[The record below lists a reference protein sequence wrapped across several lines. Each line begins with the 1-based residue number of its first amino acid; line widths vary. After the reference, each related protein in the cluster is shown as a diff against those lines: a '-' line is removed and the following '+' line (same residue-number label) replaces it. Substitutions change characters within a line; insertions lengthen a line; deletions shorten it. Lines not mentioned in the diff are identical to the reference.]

1 LFLNCNVLHL
11 QYLNNNMSKDIKR
24 PHTIRWGDLFERIL
38 KAAKK
43 YGLTVS
49 GYVKMA
55 VSIQLDKDG
64 F

>member
-1 LFLNCNVLHL
+1 
-11 QYLNNNMSKDIKR
+11 MSKDIKR
-24 PHTIRWGDLFERIL
+24 PHTIRWGELFERIL